1 MELTKKHTFIGLLL
15 ATVLVAVWWFTNNA
29 KKLSATLDYS
39 VMKIKVVKM
48 GLFNTDL
55 RASILIKNPSALG
68 VVVKSS
74 FVEVFFIDPT
84 TKERKLVV
92 KSTPST
98 MTVKANQNVINDVDF
113 SISNF
118 EGLSTLLNLLKQN
131 SSNTNDNA
139 LKGRFAIVIH
149 GEILGNFFTKEV
161 IY

>member
-55 RASILIKNPSALG
+55 KASILIKNPSALG

-74 FVEVFFIDPT
+74 FVEVYYIDPA
-84 TKERKLVV
+84 TKERKLIV
-92 KSTPST
+92 KSAPST

-118 EGLSTLLNLLKQN
+118 EGLSTFLNILKQ
-131 SSNTNDNA
+131 STSTENA

-161 IY
+161 LY